1 MTGMLAVEL
10 PLLLV
15 VLRLAGAGL
24 IALSLL
30 HVPMGR
36 QLRWSEEAARMSQAG
51 ESIFHVHTLFVCV
64 MLVLLGL
71 PALLTPRVFL
81 DVSPAG
87 AWLAGMGLAIFAL
100 RLWVQWFVFPA
111 ALWRGKQFETAMH
124 LLFTVIWSALT
135 LLFALCVLVQLG
147 RIG

>member
-1 MTGMLAVEL
+1 MTWVLALL
-10 PLLLV
+10 PAL
-15 VLRLAGAGL
+15 LRLAGAGPITL
-24 IALSLL
+24 ALL

-36 QLRWSEEAARMSQAG
+36 QLRWSEEAASMSPAG

-71 PALLTPRVFL
+71 PALVAPHVFL
-81 DVSPAG
+81 VVSPAG
-87 AWLAGMGLAIFAL
+87 AWLAGMCLAIFAL

-124 LLFTVIWSALT
+124 LLFTLIWSALT
-135 LLFALCVLVQLG
+135 LLFGVCVLIQLG
-147 RIG
+147 RIA